1 MIANAEH
8 SEATGLLTLLPGA
21 CAFFEGVL
29 SNTPRPSFTWSMDPV
44 TGDISIITKT
54 KPTDVILRFATTFD
68 ATRRDFRLV
77 KGNTPTDPCEFIP
90 VKVRVCVCGFAASA
104 FTVCCHRFLA
114 TRASTLSS
122 GPPSPLRPPLWTTAC
137 TRTCCPSRCRH
148 QAGVVR
154 DIFSFALCVVAVSSV
169 VRSVGFRPASCWSCR
184 VSHPAYFVVSSAF
197 LGELHY
203 PGPNG
208 QEYIMTTQVS
218 IIPNTF
224 PFPKCVG
231 YGCKG
236 NLV

>member
-44 TGDISIITKT
+44 SGDISIITKT

-90 VKVRVCVCGFAASA
+90 VKVRLCDGSVNIGPHSYGCVGRRSLVTPVSTPCCG
-104 FTVCCHRFLA
+104 RL
-114 TRASTLSS
+114 
-122 GPPSPLRPPLWTTAC
+122 SPLRLRLWTMVSI
-137 TRTCCPSRCRH
+137 RTCCLSRCHR

-154 DIFSFALCVVAVSSV
+154 DICSFALVWLACQV
-169 VRSVGFRPASCWSCR
+169 F
-184 VSHPAYFVVSSAF
+184 AF
-197 LGELHY
+197 D
-203 PGPNG
+203 
-208 QEYIMTTQVS
+208 
-218 IIPNTF
+218 
-224 PFPKCVG
+224 
-231 YGCKG
+231 
-236 NLV
+236 